1 MPTIEELQDAINQ
14 LSEMPVSFDTCLK
27 LSTYYNLMNI
37 LSGEDKKALFGA
49 NMTYTSDT
57 DFMKLA
63 SKTDIN
69 DLMAVIDE
77 LFSCIQLTAPKLYDS
92 AIYKLK
98 KANL

>member
-14 LSEMPVSFDTCLK
+14 LSEMPVSFDNCLK
-27 LSTYYNLMNI
+27 LATYYNLMNI
-37 LSGEDKKALFGA
+37 LSGEDKKTVFGA

-57 DFMKLA
+57 DFMKIA
-63 SKTDIN
+63 SQTDIN
-69 DLMAVIDE
+69 DLMAVVDE

-92 AIYKLK
+92 ALYKLK

>member
-1 MPTIEELQDAINQ
+1 
-14 LSEMPVSFDTCLK
+14 MPVSFDTCLK
-27 LSTYYNLMNI
+27 LSTYYNLMSI
-37 LSGEDKKALFGA
+37 LSGEDKKTVFGA

-69 DLMAVIDE
+69 DLMAVVDE

-92 AIYKLK
+92 ALYKLK

>member
-1 MPTIEELQDAINQ
+1 MKKVVENYDFSLWFINSYRAIIPD
-14 LSEMPVSFDTCLK
+14 MRYVK
-27 LSTYYNLMNI
+27 YNPNPI
-37 LSGEDKKALFGA
+37 KKTVFGA